1 MYANKKN
8 DESIVAER
16 NAENVR
22 EAAISIMKTVTLTG
36 SRYGVRYILMLVRG
50 DDQVAYRRAEHG
62 SLETLGALH
71 TWSKPQVKELI
82 CHLIVKGLLYQS
94 VGEFPVVRITQIG
107 IQYLEMLQAGK
118 VEEIRIRFF
127 RNAEK
132 ALYQR
137 LQSLRAQ
144 MAEQFQVMPSEILS
158 DVSLYHLSQT
168 KPMEANELLGVY
180 GIGPWKLKRYGV
192 QLQEVIQSF
201 LEEEK
206 LRAVTRMLKSVT
218 RPTFQETKVLFEQG
232 MEPTEIAD
240 FKGIKLRTVMNY
252 LESLHLSGQID
263 LRNWIEKYVDRKTL
277 HTAVQFFRD
286 AHDNRIQVAHE
297 VLGYDYDT
305 LRLCRLYLSRKIALP
320 QGQAA

>member
-1 MYANKKN
+1 
-8 DESIVAER
+8 
-16 NAENVR
+16 
-22 EAAISIMKTVTLTG
+22 
-36 SRYGVRYILMLVRG
+36 
-50 DDQVAYRRAEHG
+50 
-62 SLETLGALH
+62 
-71 TWSKPQVKELI
+71 
-82 CHLIVKGLLYQS
+82 
-94 VGEFPVVRITQIG
+94 
-107 IQYLEMLQAGK
+107 
-118 VEEIRIRFF
+118 
-127 RNAEK
+127 
-132 ALYQR
+132 
-137 LQSLRAQ
+137 
-144 MAEQFQVMPSEILS
+144 
-158 DVSLYHLSQT
+158 
-168 KPMEANELLGVY
+168 MEANELLGVY

-305 LRLCRLYLSRKIALP
+305 LRLCRLYLSRKVALP

>member
-16 NAENVR
+16 NTENVR

-71 TWSKPQVKELI
+71 TWSASQVKELI

-94 VGEFPVVRITQIG
+94 VGEFPVVRITQSG

-132 ALYQR
+132 VLFQR

-144 MAEQFQVMPSEILS
+144 MAEQFQVMPGEILS
-158 DVSLYHLSQT
+158 DASLYHLSQT
-168 KPMEANELLGVY
+168 KPLEANELLGVY

-305 LRLCRLYLSRKIALP
+305 LRLCRLYLSRKVALP